1 MGLWSALVTGLAA
14 EDPSNGAHGT
24 VEAYDH
30 VQRMFVL
37 ALQSRGAAEEGGEEA
52 GEGRAGAARRRF
64 KPRNLRRV
72 SRTIVAVVWTSA
84 VRHVS

>member
-1 MGLWSALVTGLAA
+1 MDVEQPDGTRVSKRLRATQMRRVTALRVGDTAMVTGLAA

-52 GEGRAGAARRRF
+52 GEGSEEAA
-64 KPRNLRRV
+64 
-72 SRTIVAVVWTSA
+72 S
-84 VRHVS
+84 